1 MINMKKILTF
11 IIIAFAAANV
21 YAQPR
26 AMGARFGATGLEAD
40 YQHEI
45 KRNQFIE
52 GNLGLDFGALAHGKP
67 GVKATA
73 TYNFIWA
80 RPAWTQQGS
89 WAIYAGPGA
98 TLGYVN
104 DSAHFTVGKEV
115 YPYDAAGFMLGVC
128 GQVGLEYTF
137 WFPLQLSVDLRPTI
151 GMHVSGKY
159 RETDPVTGITIEND
173 AHVGLY
179 DTGFLGFCPSISVR
193 YRF

>member
-80 RPAWTQQGS
+80 RPAWTDRGY
-89 WAIYAGPGA
+89 WAIYAGPGI
-98 TLGYVN
+98 TLGHTNDDVHYKAPDRVN
-104 DSAHFTVGKEV
+104 IISYLDN
-115 YPYDAAGFMLGVC
+115 GFMLGIC

-137 WFPLQLSVDLRPTI
+137 WFPLQLSVDLRPVI
-151 GMHVSGKY
+151 GMHINNGY
-159 RETDPVTGITIEND
+159 TDKKGNIYGPR
-173 AHVGLY
+173 VGLY
-179 DTGFLGFCPSISVR
+179 DNGLLGFCPSIAIR